1 MEAISYRTA
10 VCFVGISIILTSGA
24 QLLFRYVMQHLQI
37 VEILSYREWG
47 ELIET
52 LSTMDL
58 GMLTLGIVLYA
69 SSMLFWIFAL
79 SRLDVSLAYPLLSV
93 SYVIVYFGAVYLP
106 ALEESASLIK
116 LLGTVVM
123 VIGIVILS
131 LGNANDDGTRTNK
144 FVT

>member
-1 MEAISYRTA
+1 VEAISHRTA

-47 ELIET
+47 ELIEA

-79 SRLDVSLAYPLLSV
+79 SRLEVSLAYPLLSV

-123 VIGIVILS
+123 VIGVVILS
-131 LGNANDDGTRTNK
+131 LGNTDDRGTRTSR

>member
-1 MEAISYRTA
+1 MEAISHRTA
-10 VCFVGISIILTSGA
+10 VCLVGISIILTSGA

-47 ELIET
+47 ELIEA

-79 SRLDVSLAYPLLSV
+79 SRLEVSLAYPLLSV

-123 VIGIVILS
+123 VIGVVILS
-131 LGNANDDGTRTNK
+131 LGNTDDRGTRTSR